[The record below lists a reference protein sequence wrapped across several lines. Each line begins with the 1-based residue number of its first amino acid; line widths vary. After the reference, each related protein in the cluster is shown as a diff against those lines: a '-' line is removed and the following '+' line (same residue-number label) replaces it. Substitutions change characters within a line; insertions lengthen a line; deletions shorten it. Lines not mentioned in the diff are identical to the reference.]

1 MSTTTSTHPDSTV
14 PETVTADVPLNPVR
28 QGFLGLQH
36 LLVSNIWL
44 DPIFIASAGGLGAAL
59 GANLVSVTFLVA
71 GLITLLQT
79 VRFVKLPIVEGPSSA
94 FSPIAI
100 GYAGAGNLPAAS
112 LGLIIGAAIVFLSSV
127 SGVVWKIRKLLTP
140 AVTGTIILLVGLS
153 LTGFGFSEL
162 FGGTGSPDFG
172 TGASLI
178 TGVLTLALVG
188 VLTLG
193 ARLRSVAFIVALVV
207 GDIVAACA
215 GLLDFSPVGDAAWVG
230 VPDFLPYGSL
240 HFDLGITVTMCIIF
254 FVAVVEALG
263 IYEATAGITGQELT
277 RKKVSTGIAV
287 EAGGT
292 AFAGLFGGF
301 GATAYAQN
309 LGVIRLTGITK
320 LSVVRIAAVG
330 FILLAFLPKFAAVL
344 AATPAPVVGGLLV
357 AAAVTVIEHG
367 AKTAFGSAQPVIAA
381 VAAAGALGI
390 PALVG
395 EMNVNDVVSQVLTS
409 SVAVGAVIAVV
420 LQAVLRL
427 GRGEKNGS
435 RS

>member
-1 MSTTTSTHPDSTV
+1 MSTT
-14 PETVTADVPLNPVR
+14 PLLGEDARLSPAR

-59 GANLVSVTFLVA
+59 GANLISVTFLVA
-71 GLITLLQT
+71 GLVTLLQT
-79 VRFVKLPIVEGPSSA
+79 VPFVKLPIVEGPSSA

-100 GYAGAGNLPAAS
+100 SYAGAGSLPAAS
-112 LGLIIGAAIVFLSSV
+112 LGLIIGAVIVFFSSV
-127 SGVVWKIRKLLTP
+127 TGLVWRMKKVLTP

-153 LTGFGFSEL
+153 LTQFGFSEL

-172 TGASLI
+172 SGAALV
-178 TGVLTLALVG
+178 TGVFTLVLVG
-188 VLTLG
+188 VLTLVG
-193 ARLRSVAFIVALVV
+193 RVRSAAFIIALVA
-207 GDIVAACA
+207 GDIVAALF
-215 GLLDFSPVGDAAWVG
+215 GRLDFSPVGEADWVG
-230 VPDFLPYGSL
+230 LPDFLPYGGL

-263 IYEATAGITGQELT
+263 IYEATAEITGQKLT
-277 RKKVSTGIAV
+277 RRKVSTGIAA

-292 AFAGLFGGF
+292 AVAGLFGGF

-309 LGVIRLTGITK
+309 LGVIRLTRVTK

-330 FILLAFLPKFAAVL
+330 FIALAFLPKFAAVL
-344 AATPAPVVGGLLV
+344 AATPPPVVGGLLV
-357 AAAVTVIEHG
+357 AAAITVIEHG
-367 AKTAFGSAQPVIAA
+367 AKTAFSSAQPVIAA
-381 VAAAGALGI
+381 CAVAGAMGI

-395 EMNVNDVVSQVLTS
+395 EMNVNDVVSHVLTS

-420 LQAVLRL
+420 LQLALRVVE
-427 GRGEKNGS
+427 RGD
-435 RS
+435 RT